1 MTNERNRDRDTPGGG
16 GRPDERDDPDRP
28 GSRPEKRL
36 PGQDQQDRDRRRIEE
51 PHRPGQGRRDS
62 DQDAANEQDDDDGRA

>member
-1 MTNERNRDRDTPGGG
+1 MTNERSRDRTTPGGS

-36 PGQDQQDRDRRRIEE
+36 PGQDPDDVNRKRIDE
-51 PHRPGQGRRDS
+51 PHRPGHGRRDS
-62 DQDAANEQDDDDGRA
+62 DQDAAAERDYDDRA